1 MKRLF
6 DIITSLIGLIIFT
19 PLLVLLSIAI
29 IVVDGFPVIFV
40 QPRLGKDKEE
50 FNIVKFRTMAVGESK
65 SSENDEMRQ
74 TLLGKFLRKSSLDEL
89 PVLINVLK
97 GEMSLVGPRPLLI
110 KYSNRFNSFQNRR
123 HEVLPGITGLAQI
136 KGRNQISWEEKFT
149 YDVQYIAE
157 HNFLLDIKIL
167 FKTMKHVLFFK
178 GTSPKGQDIMSEF
191 MGSKDNENN
200 WPNK

>member
-6 DIITSLIGLIIFT
+6 DIIISLIALTIFT
-19 PLLVLLSIAI
+19 PLLFLISIAI
-29 IVVDGFPVIFV
+29 FVFDGLPIIFV

-50 FNIVKFRTMAVGESK
+50 FNIVKFRTMNVGESK
-65 SSENDEMRQ
+65 SSENDEIRQ

-110 KYSNRFNSFQNRR
+110 KYSKRFNSFQNRR

-136 KGRNQISWEEKFT
+136 KGRNQISWEEKFI
-149 YDVQYIAE
+149 YDVQYIDE

-167 FKTMKHVLFFK
+167 FKTMTLVLFFK
-178 GTSPKGQDIMSEF
+178 GTSPKDQDIMSEF
-191 MGSKDNENN
+191 MGSKENEYN
-200 WPNK
+200 

>member
-1 MKRLF
+1 MKRSF

-19 PLLVLLSIAI
+19 PLLFLISIAI
-29 IVVDGFPVIFV
+29 LAFDGFPILFI
-40 QPRLGKDKEE
+40 QARLGKNKEE
-50 FNIVKFRTMAVGESK
+50 FNIVKFRTMKVGPSK
-65 SSENDEMRQ
+65 SSANDERRQ

-97 GEMSLVGPRPLLI
+97 GDMSLVGPRPLLI
-110 KYSNRFNSFQNRR
+110 KYSKRFNSFQNRR

-136 KGRNQISWEEKFT
+136 KGRNQISWEEKFI
-149 YDVQYIAE
+149 YDVQYIDE

-167 FKTMKHVLFFK
+167 FKTMSLVLFFK

-191 MGSKDNENN
+191 MGSKENENN
-200 WPNK
+200 

>member
-1 MKRLF
+1 MKRPF
-6 DIITSLIGLIIFT
+6 DIIISLIALTIFT
-19 PLLVLLSIAI
+19 PLLFLISIAI
-29 IVVDGFPVIFV
+29 LVFDGLPIIFV

-149 YDVQYIAE
+149 YDVQYIDE

-200 WPNK
+200 

>member
-6 DIITSLIGLIIFT
+6 DIIISLIALTVFT
-19 PLLVLLSIAI
+19 PLLFLISIAI
-29 IVVDGFPVIFV
+29 LVFDGLPIIFV
-40 QPRLGKDKEE
+40 QSRLGKDKEE
-50 FNIVKFRTMAVGESK
+50 FNIVKFRTMNVGESK

-74 TLLGKFLRKSSLDEL
+74 TILGKFLRKSSLDEL

-136 KGRNQISWEEKFT
+136 KGRNQISWEEKFI
-149 YDVQYIAE
+149 YDIQYIDE

-167 FKTMKHVLFFK
+167 FKTMKHVLLFK

-200 WPNK
+200 

>member
-6 DIITSLIGLIIFT
+6 DLIISLIALTAFT
-19 PLLVLLSIAI
+19 PLLFLISITI
-29 IVVDGFPVIFV
+29 LVFDGFPILFV

-50 FNIVKFRTMAVGESK
+50 FNIVKFRTMNVGESK
-65 SSENDEMRQ
+65 NSENDEVRQ

-97 GEMSLVGPRPLLI
+97 GDMSLVGPRPLLI
-110 KYSNRFNSFQNRR
+110 KYSKRFNSFQNRR

-136 KGRNQISWEEKFT
+136 KGRNQISWEEKFI
-149 YDVQYIAE
+149 YDVQYIDE

-200 WPNK
+200 

>member
-1 MKRLF
+1 MKRSF

-19 PLLVLLSIAI
+19 PLLFLISIAI
-29 IVVDGFPVIFV
+29 LVFDGFPILFV
-40 QPRLGKDKEE
+40 QARLGKDKEE
-50 FNIVKFRTMAVGESK
+50 FNIIKFRTMKVGASI
-65 SSENDEMRQ
+65 SSANDEMRQ

-97 GEMSLVGPRPLLI
+97 GDMSLVGPRPLLI
-110 KYSNRFNSFQNRR
+110 KYSKRFNSFQNRR

-136 KGRNQISWEEKFT
+136 KGRNQISWEEKFI
-149 YDVQYIAE
+149 YDVQYIDE

-167 FKTMKHVLFFK
+167 FKTMSLVLFFK

-191 MGSKDNENN
+191 MGSKENENN
-200 WPNK
+200 

>member
-1 MKRLF
+1 MKRIF

-19 PLLVLLSIAI
+19 PLLFLISIAI
-29 IVVDGFPVIFV
+29 LVFDGFPILFV
-40 QPRLGKDKEE
+40 QARLGKDKEE
-50 FNIVKFRTMAVGESK
+50 FNIIKFRTMKVGASI
-65 SSENDEMRQ
+65 SSANDEMRQ

-110 KYSNRFNSFQNRR
+110 KYSKRFNSFQNRR

-136 KGRNQISWEEKFT
+136 KGRNQISWEEKFI
-149 YDVQYIAE
+149 YDVQYIDE

-167 FKTMKHVLFFK
+167 FKTMNLVLFFK

-191 MGSKDNENN
+191 MGSKENENN
-200 WPNK
+200 

>member
-6 DIITSLIGLIIFT
+6 DIIISLIALTVFT
-19 PLLVLLSIAI
+19 PLLFLISLAI
-29 IVVDGFPVIFV
+29 LVFDGLPIIFV
-40 QPRLGKDKEE
+40 QSRLGKDKEE
-50 FNIVKFRTMAVGESK
+50 FNIVKFRTMNVGESK
-65 SSENDEMRQ
+65 SSENDEIRQ

-136 KGRNQISWEEKFT
+136 KGRNQISWEEKFI
-149 YDVQYIAE
+149 YDIQYIDD
-157 HNFLLDIKIL
+157 HNLLLDIKIL
-167 FKTMKHVLFFK
+167 FKTIKHVLFFK

-191 MGSKDNENN
+191 MGSKDHENN
-200 WPNK
+200 

>member
-1 MKRLF
+1 MKRSF

-19 PLLVLLSIAI
+19 PLLFLISIVI
-29 IVVDGFPVIFV
+29 LVFDGFPIIFI
-40 QPRLGKDKEE
+40 QPRLGKNKKE
-50 FNIVKFRTMAVGESK
+50 FKIVKFRTMKVGESK
-65 SSENDEMRQ
+65 NSANDEIRQ

-110 KYSNRFNSFQNRR
+110 KYSKRFNSFQNRR

-136 KGRNQISWEEKFT
+136 KGRNRISWEEKFI
-149 YDVQYIAE
+149 YDVQYIDE
-157 HNFLLDIKIL
+157 QNFLLDIKII
-167 FKTMKHVLFFK
+167 FKTIITVLFFR

-191 MGSKDNENN
+191 MGSKENENN
-200 WPNK
+200 

>member
-6 DIITSLIGLIIFT
+6 DIIISLIALTIFT
-19 PLLVLLSIAI
+19 PLLFLISIAI
-29 IVVDGFPVIFV
+29 FVFDGLPIIFV

-50 FNIVKFRTMAVGESK
+50 FNIVKFRTMNVGESK

-149 YDVQYIAE
+149 YDVQYIDE

-167 FKTMKHVLFFK
+167 FKTMKHVLLLK

-200 WPNK
+200 

>member
-6 DIITSLIGLIIFT
+6 DIIISLIALTAFT
-19 PLLVLLSIAI
+19 PLLFLISITI
-29 IVVDGFPVIFV
+29 LVFNGSPIFFV

-50 FNIVKFRTMAVGESK
+50 FNIVKFRTMSVGESK
-65 SSENDEMRQ
+65 SSDNDEMRQ

-136 KGRNQISWEEKFT
+136 KGRNQISWEEKFI
-149 YDVQYIAE
+149 YDVQYIDE

-167 FKTMKHVLFFK
+167 FITIKYVLFFK
-178 GTSPKGQDIMSEF
+178 ETSPKGQDIMPEF

-200 WPNK
+200 

>member
-6 DIITSLIGLIIFT
+6 DIIISLIALTAFT
-19 PLLVLLSIAI
+19 PLLFLISITI
-29 IVVDGFPVIFV
+29 LVFNGFPILILFV

-50 FNIVKFRTMAVGESK
+50 FNIVKFRTMNVGESK
-65 SSENDEMRQ
+65 NSENDEMRQ

-136 KGRNQISWEEKFT
+136 KGRNQISWEEKFI
-149 YDVQYIAE
+149 YDVQYIDE

-167 FKTMKHVLFFK
+167 FKTMSLVLFFK
-178 GTSPKGQDIMSEF
+178 GTSPKRQDIMSEF
-191 MGSKDNENN
+191 MGSKENENN
-200 WPNK
+200 